1 MKSDLVLH
9 ICCAPDEAYAVSLIK
24 ENYNLFCFFSNS
36 NISPLEEC
44 SLREKEAIKASKI
57 YGVPFIADD
66 YSANSWDDAVKGAE
80 NTPEGGERCRQC
92 FLLRLRRT
100 AEFTRKKG
108 LPAFGTVM
116 SVSPHKNAGLLDEC
130 GEIAA
135 CEHDVRYV
143 PFDFKKKDGF
153 RKSVILSNELG
164 LYRQNYCGCRLSIAE
179 RDKRMEDRNKRNQA
193 ISVSINNK

>member
-24 ENYNLFCFFSNS
+24 EEYNLFCFFSNS
-36 NISPLEEC
+36 NLTPLEEYV
-44 SLREKEAIKASKI
+44 LREKEALKAAEI
-57 YGVPFIADD
+57 YGVPFAADGFYPD
-66 YSANSWDDAVKGAE
+66 SWETVIHDTE
-80 NTPEGGERCRQC
+80 TTPEGGERCRRC

-100 AEFTRKKG
+100 AEFTRRKG
-108 LPAFGTVM
+108 WPAFGTVM
-116 SVSPHKNAGLLDEC
+116 SVSPHKNVDLLNEC

-135 CEHDVRYV
+135 KENGVRHL

-153 RKSVILSNELG
+153 RKSVILSNKLG